1 MPILIKGSG
10 GAQKAPEIS
19 VNSSGLITATAG
31 NKSATEQL
39 STQAA
44 TTITPGT
51 SEKTAVASEKYTT
64 GAVKVAGDADLIA
77 ENIKKGINIFGVSG
91 LLEEGWQICCFS
103 NYPDC
108 SNDSIVDQLTFD
120 LEKRYGTI
128 VIVLN
133 EEVSDFMFLNAVGG
147 DEDGYIYFI
156 MQTVPEVAELG
167 SVDTSCFGMYR
178 DSDDYWQPYLATDAD
193 IFADR
198 KTIEITATSGSTNW
212 HAENVSHVHGYFA
225 VKK

>member
-10 GAQKAPEIS
+10 GAQKVPEIS
-19 VNSSGLITATAG
+19 VSSSGLITATAG

-39 STQAA
+39 STQTA

-51 SEKTAVASEKYTT
+51 SEKTAVASGKYTT
-64 GAVKVAGDADLIA
+64 GAVKVAGDANLVA
-77 ENIKKGINIFGVSG
+77 ENIKKGINIFGVPG

-120 LEKRYGTI
+120 LERRYGTI
-128 VIVLN
+128 TIVLK
-133 EEVSDFMFLNAVGG
+133 EKVTDFMFLNAVGG
-147 DEDGYIYFI
+147 DEDGYIGFI
-156 MQTVPEVAELG
+156 MQAVPEVAEQN
-167 SVDTSCFGMYR
+167 SVNTSCFGLYC
-178 DSDDYWQPYLATDAD
+178 DSSGEWGVYLGTDAD
-193 IFADR
+193 IFADE
-198 KTIEITATSGSTNW
+198 KTIEITATSGSSNLY
-212 HAENVSHVHGYFA
+212 ADSVSCVHGYFA